1 MSISKALTSDFESI
15 FYVDVKSDYY
25 LEFYNGTGG
34 ELEIRP
40 GGTDFCGDIRDKFF
54 GDICAED
61 LPAVEAELSRERLQ
75 AEDLP
80 AVEAELSRE
89 RLQRCAGED
98 ESISLAFRMKRGGSL
113 KNYLL
118 QSIRTRN
125 SDDHHIV
132 IGVRPE

>member
-1 MSISKALTSDFESI
+1 MKTSRRSSAWGPGRGREAGD
-15 FYVDVKSDYY
+15 
-25 LEFYNGTGG
+25 TGG
-34 ELEIRP
+34 GR
-40 GGTDFCGDIRDKFF
+40 
-54 GDICAED
+54 
-61 LPAVEAELSRERLQ
+61 
-75 AEDLP
+75 EDLP